1 MSGIGLDRN
10 VRFEH
15 LGVLNKFG
23 KDLHEEPRV
32 DTDHEPKRTRTPES
46 AVPT

>member
-15 LGVLNKFG
+15 LEILNNWR
-23 KDLHEEPRV
+23 KDLDDGTQPR
-32 DTDHEPKRTRTPES
+32 TDYEPKRTRTPENTS
-46 AVPT
+46 PP